1 MVFGLIRC
9 GYVEVVLRSNLGQNL
24 MQIMRKYV
32 YERLNILERPTLD
45 RSQSFLLGT
54 MMLMMIVVM
63 DKNRT
68 IYLLQLMERIEIQ
81 IPIGTS
87 KLC

>member
-45 RSQSFLLGT
+45 RSQSFFTWHDDVDDDCGDGQEQNY
-54 MMLMMIVVM
+54 IPFAI
-63 DKNRT
+63 DGKN
-68 IYLLQLMERIEIQ
+68 
-81 IPIGTS
+81 
-87 KLC
+87 